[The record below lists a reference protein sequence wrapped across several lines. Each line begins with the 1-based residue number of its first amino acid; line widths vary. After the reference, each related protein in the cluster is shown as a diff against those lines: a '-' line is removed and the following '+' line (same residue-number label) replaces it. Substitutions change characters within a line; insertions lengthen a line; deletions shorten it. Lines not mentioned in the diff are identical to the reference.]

1 MRNSLTNPETGSNI
15 LDETDLT
22 IDDLYDVVIN
32 SGGFVQ
38 GDWTNLK
45 ADQTRSQKD
54 IDRDL
59 KAQEYLD
66 SLETEGL
73 LDDGLVLD
81 DLQAIIPRFIQKA
94 IERTEY
100 SKRFGINDEIL
111 RAKIKEALAQI
122 GKHNAEVLK
131 LNPSKDQAGY
141 VDPKRFEKTVWDMAR
156 ILRNKYGYDIT
167 NMNTRTWLQR
177 LANIQVVAKLP
188 LVTLASMPELFTPML
203 RGSANPAAWTVDFM
217 AGLAW
222 AGYKG
227 MNGISKLLFNTH
239 LPAMRKASGDIGGI
253 GVIRDVQLLREMG
266 IAEIQAMGD
275 LVSTR
280 YANPNFARG
289 GLRAGARGTISG
301 KIPKQ
306 VRSVFNMQVFMQATL
321 LTTLTEMQQLMA
333 MRNFQRHMSRRV
345 KFVNKNKGEKL
356 KGRRLRLFQQFK
368 QDMADFGLNMDI
380 DLDTSK
386 GEADFNAGALRFI
399 DQVITRPNDATT
411 AKAFKNPLT
420 APIFL
425 FKRFITTF
433 GNTLMTAVGNDMAN
447 KVHNIEQAKQIG
459 RIVVAMTTMYGAVMF
474 AEIIRGA
481 IKGDLDE
488 DDMTL
493 TGGDFRSFVRRLDR
507 TGLLSAPGAMAVNL
521 AFPYKRGWWDTPEA
535 RLVGELGGPILGD
548 AAEIMAQATDPKDD
562 SFGRLARQVMPLSKK
577 VIPPNYKKKSSNKTK
592 KRKSPSWNSSASGSR
607 W

>member
-1 MRNSLTNPETGSNI
+1 MQDTSLRSGEFFSELSKIFAMMTGRTGAINRRNNKTLVDVLIGKRRVQELPDKKSREAAEALSELIRKVYNYAKTETKNLDKPLDLRGHGDTLLPRVWNIEFLATRKGKAKFLRVVRNSLTNPETGSNI

-141 VDPKRFEKTVWDMAR
+141 IDPKRFEKTVWDMAR

-203 RGSANPAAWTVDFM
+203 RGSTNPAAWTVDLM
-217 AGLAW
+217 AGMAW

-345 KFVNKNKGEKL
+345 KFVNKNKGKKL

-386 GEADFNAGALRFI
+386 G
-399 DQVITRPNDATT
+399 
-411 AKAFKNPLT
+411 
-420 APIFL
+420 
-425 FKRFITTF
+425 
-433 GNTLMTAVGNDMAN
+433 
-447 KVHNIEQAKQIG
+447 
-459 RIVVAMTTMYGAVMF
+459 
-474 AEIIRGA
+474 
-481 IKGDLDE
+481 
-488 DDMTL
+488 
-493 TGGDFRSFVRRLDR
+493 
-507 TGLLSAPGAMAVNL
+507 LSL
-521 AFPYKRGWWDTPEA
+521 
-535 RLVGELGGPILGD
+535 IH
-548 AAEIMAQATDPKDD
+548 I
-562 SFGRLARQVMPLSKK
+562 
-577 VIPPNYKKKSSNKTK
+577 
-592 KRKSPSWNSSASGSR
+592 
-607 W
+607 